1 MLPTVSPF
9 SNEWI
14 TSVVFLLG
22 IFGLIGLSELA
33 RVKLNWTPELSRKF
47 VHVLV
52 GLFALMS
59 PFLFVS
65 NGPPVALAIIF
76 IVVNLVAIKSKKFE
90 GMHATK
96 RKSYGTVYFP
106 LAYLILCLFWWERQ
120 ITFQIALLLLT
131 FADTAAA
138 IVGEGVRKP
147 ESYRPWHDQ
156 KTIQGTI
163 VMALTSAL
171 LTGLGTTLFRSLA
184 GMEPLELQLL
194 VPLSLFVAAMAT
206 IAEAVSD
213 SGSDNLSIPIVTA
226 VTYDLFFESVGNGSV
241 AVLIMWIL
249 LSFIMAQG
257 AFSLRVLTSDGA
269 LAAFVL
275 GVFVFGI
282 GGWKFMIPLAAFF
295 VLSSLLSRIGKK
307 SKKDQRQS
315 FGKESERDMVQVYAN
330 GGIPLILT
338 IWWLYNPSDIIYF
351 AYLSSVV
358 AATAD
363 TWATEIGFF
372 SPYVPRDIVTFRK
385 VASGA
390 SGGVT
395 FLGSVGGLL
404 GATVIAASAWFFI
417 QDLKV
422 LSLVIAVG
430 FAANVFDSILGATVQ
445 ASYTCGGCSK
455 RVEVAHHCDEPA
467 TLISGSKFINNDT
480 VNLFCTLS
488 GGAIILLMG

>member
-52 GLFALMS
+52 GLFVLMS

-76 IVVNLVAIKSKKFE
+76 IIVNLVAIKSKKFE

-96 RKSYGTVYFP
+96 RISYGTIYFP
-106 LAYLILCLFWWERQ
+106 LAYFILCLFWWERQ
-120 ITFQIALLLLT
+120 ITFQISLLLLT

-138 IVGEGVRKP
+138 IVGEGVRNP
-147 ESYRPWHDQ
+147 ESYRPWRDQ

-171 LTGLGTTLFRSLA
+171 LTGLGTTLFRSIA

-226 VTYDLFFESVGNGSV
+226 VTYDLFLKALET
-241 AVLIMWIL
+241 AV
-249 LSFIMAQG
+249 
-257 AFSLRVLTSDGA
+257 
-269 LAAFVL
+269 
-275 GVFVFGI
+275 
-282 GGWKFMIPLAAFF
+282 
-295 VLSSLLSRIGKK
+295 
-307 SKKDQRQS
+307 
-315 FGKESERDMVQVYAN
+315 
-330 GGIPLILT
+330 
-338 IWWLYNPSDIIYF
+338 
-351 AYLSSVV
+351 
-358 AATAD
+358 
-363 TWATEIGFF
+363 
-372 SPYVPRDIVTFRK
+372 
-385 VASGA
+385 
-390 SGGVT
+390 
-395 FLGSVGGLL
+395 
-404 GATVIAASAWFFI
+404 
-417 QDLKV
+417 
-422 LSLVIAVG
+422 
-430 FAANVFDSILGATVQ
+430 
-445 ASYTCGGCSK
+445 
-455 RVEVAHHCDEPA
+455 
-467 TLISGSKFINNDT
+467 
-480 VNLFCTLS
+480 
-488 GGAIILLMG
+488 

>member
-9 SNEWI
+9 SNEWR

-22 IFGLIGLSELA
+22 IFGLIGLSELV

-52 GLFALMS
+52 GLFVLMS

-65 NGPPVALAIIF
+65 NGTPVVLAIIF

-96 RKSYGTVYFP
+96 RISYGTAYFP

-138 IVGEGVRKP
+138 IVGEGVRNP
-147 ESYRPWHDQ
+147 ESYHPWRDQ

-213 SGSDNLSIPIVTA
+213 SGSDNLSIPIVAA
-226 VTYDLFFESVGNGSV
+226 VTYDLFFESVGNGSA
-241 AVLIMWIL
+241 AVLIMWIF

-282 GGWKFMIPLAAFF
+282 GGWKFMIPLAVFF

-307 SKKDQRQS
+307 SKKGQRQS
-315 FGKESERDMVQVYAN
+315 FGKGSERDMVQVYAN

-338 IWWLYNPSDIIYF
+338 IWWLNNPSDIIYF

-385 VASGA
+385 VDSGA

-404 GATVIAASAWFFI
+404 GATIIAVSAWFFI
-417 QDLKV
+417 QDVKV
-422 LSLVIAVG
+422 LSLVVAVG
-430 FAANVFDSILGATVQ
+430 FASNVFDSILGATVQ
-445 ASYTCGGCSK
+445 ASYTCG
-455 RVEVAHHCDEPA
+455 
-467 TLISGSKFINNDT
+467 
-480 VNLFCTLS
+480 
-488 GGAIILLMG
+488 